1 MIGMVSGATKFIAA
15 SRYYLLSSVMFPDF
29 IYSCIRSYEINKTNK
44 LAKKINSTESY
55 TKVMDLKILPEPS
68 NGLIMLRTNYQVL
81 FLPDYLFM
89 HLTLDKI
96 AFSFEIQNDQCCM

>member
-1 MIGMVSGATKFIAA
+1 MLATN
-15 SRYYLLSSVMFPDF
+15 L
-29 IYSCIRSYEINKTNK
+29 IYTGRS
-44 LAKKINSTESY
+44 A
-55 TKVMDLKILPEPS
+55 KVMDLKILPEPS
-68 NGLIMLRTNYQVL
+68 NGLIMLQTNYQVL